1 MTSYSQ
7 LFKHKKNANKIKKK
21 SKFTFV
27 MNDLVNQIK
36 RFQVPEEGTSM
47 TEANKGGNGSTNASP
62 RKRVIQ
68 VDLQKEV

>member
-7 LFKHKKNANKIKKK
+7 LFKQKKNANKIKKK
-21 SKFTFV
+21 SKFPFV
-27 MNDLVNQIK
+27 MNDLINQMK
-36 RFQVPEEGTSM
+36 SFQVAEEGTSM
-47 TEANKGGNGSTNASP
+47 TEANKGGNGSTNTSS